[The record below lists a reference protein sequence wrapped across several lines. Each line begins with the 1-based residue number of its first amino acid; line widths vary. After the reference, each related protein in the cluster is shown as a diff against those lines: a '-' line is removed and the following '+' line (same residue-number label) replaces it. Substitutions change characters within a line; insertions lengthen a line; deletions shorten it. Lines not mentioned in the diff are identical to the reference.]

1 MMHDSSM
8 INFDMK
14 KAMYDINTS
23 KSRYVR
29 LSFIEM
35 AAVLDLIGLYGDI
48 NQEIL
53 DGNLESAGVTP
64 AFRLATQ

>member
-1 MMHDSSM
+1 M
-8 INFDMK
+8 
-14 KAMYDINTS
+14 
-23 KSRYVR
+23 
-29 LSFIEM
+29 SFIEM

-53 DGNLESAGVTP
+53 DGNLEFVFYELESAGVTP

>member
-1 MMHDSSM
+1 
-8 INFDMK
+8 
-14 KAMYDINTS
+14 
-23 KSRYVR
+23 
-29 LSFIEM
+29 M